1 MSIYSSLIPE
11 AHLNHNPFDPSQRHV
26 FSIKTGLIVPFIF
39 KHTVPNAVYDLTVL
53 DKIELNGMPRAN
65 FGRMSQQIDFFFVPY
80 SQMWKP
86 FDNAYYQRLDNVR
99 NPGNVLN
106 PLLPDAIPTFEFK
119 DVLKKLWTFYFDSVT
134 AQNIID
140 FLGRDAQYGD
150 STYTTLGA
158 ALDHAV
164 ETGDISVPTDV
175 HGRWC
180 IEDMLRNFD
189 MMGYGNFLPIF
200 QDMYKAAIV
209 RDFGTITTDAAFIT
223 ALNEGFI
230 DREFSDAFVGFQSD
244 VISQQ
249 FGTGEADTEVDHYIA
264 DLAMHSD
271 VKDAVFELYWPAYTT
286 KNYLPNAWAILAYL
300 KVYNDYYK
308 SFQYDTKNYAY
319 YYNLDYLSNPSPSNL
334 IPSDKIIECLI
345 PRYHLYKRDM
355 FTGGYPN
362 SQFGNVAVSFTD
374 TDFHNLIG
382 NQVNTGVSLEKG
394 QVLSSNSSDLRNVY
408 IKETS
413 GTSAVG
419 SDKFKLD
426 PPLSVSVLALRQA
439 EAMQRWKEKNLRA
452 GDRIANQQK
461 AMFGDRSR
469 YVDDDYVRELGNTY
483 TPIMIDDVTV
493 TSDIVQDNAAR
504 VGDKASAGTS
514 AHSNNVVRNFES
526 HDFGVIVGVMYILPE
541 SEYEASGFDPMNIK
555 TQPTD
560 YFMPDFQNLGLAP
573 VPNILFDNGVDR
585 DEVINYLS
593 RYYEYKTAIS
603 KVHGEFNQKGAFGDY
618 VTPRAK
624 KDLSQLSLSAL
635 QVAPF
640 DTDNLF
646 YQATNMHQSSDP
658 FKVNM
663 NVVCRDI
670 LPMSITGLPY

>member
-1 MSIYSSLIPE
+1 MSIFSSLIPE
-11 AHLNHNPFDPSQRHV
+11 AHLNHNSFDPSQRHV
-26 FSIKTGLIVPFIF
+26 FSTKTGLIVPFIF

-80 SQMWKP
+80 SQLWKP

-106 PLLPDAIPTFEFK
+106 PLLPDAIPCFDFK
-119 DVLKKLWTFYFDSVT
+119 DVLKSLWYQYFDSVS
-134 AQNIID
+134 AQNIVD

-150 STYTTLGA
+150 STYTNLGL

-164 ETGDISVPTDV
+164 EVGDLRIPTDV

-200 QDMYKAAIV
+200 QDMFKAVIV
-209 RDFGTITTDAAFIT
+209 RDFGTISSDSDFIA
-223 ALNEGFI
+223 ALNDGFVN
-230 DREFSDAFVGFQSD
+230 REFSDAFVGFQSD
-244 VISQQ
+244 VLSAQ
-249 FGTGEADTEVDHYIA
+249 FGTGSKDTEIDVYIS
-264 DLAMHSD
+264 DLFPSSA
-271 VKDAVFELYWPAYTT
+271 VLDAIFDLFWPAYST
-286 KNYLPNAWAILAYL
+286 KNYLPNAWPILAYL
-300 KVYNDYYK
+300 KIYNDYYK

-319 YYNLDYLSNPSPSNL
+319 YYNLDWLTNPSPSNL
-334 IPSDKIIECLI
+334 IPSSKILECLV
-345 PRYHLYKRDM
+345 PRYHLYKRDL

-382 NQVNTGVSLEKG
+382 NNVDGSLLVAKKHLYADGDGSPVNI
-394 QVLSSNSSDLRNVY
+394 SDSRSVDFQGGAN
-408 IKETS
+408 
-413 GTSAVG
+413 
-419 SDKFKLD
+419 KFKFD
-426 PPLSVSVLALRQA
+426 PALSVSVLALRQA

-452 GDRIANQQK
+452 GDRISNQQK

-493 TSDIVQDNAAR
+493 TADSIQDDVAR
-504 VGDKASAGTS
+504 VGDKGSAGSS

-526 HDFGVIVGVMYILPE
+526 HDFGVIVGVLYILPE

-555 TQPTD
+555 TVPTD

-573 VPNILFDNGVDR
+573 VPNILFDNGVDN
-585 DEVINYLS
+585 DEVVNYLS

-618 VTPRAK
+618 VTPRSK
-624 KDLSQLSLSAL
+624 KDLAQLSLSSL

-646 YQATNMHQSSDP
+646 YQATNMYQSSDQ
-658 FKVNM
+658 FKINM